1 MIVVLHRRRDKT
13 VILRVLVLFRVV
25 AVLLKLPV
33 DEKPLHPPVP
43 NTAGVAG
50 QIHTLGKL
58 VHAAQ
63 TAAQEV
69 KRTLGKLGCLIDE
82 DPVVFQAVVLVLRRV
97 PTPMAELNR

>member
-1 MIVVLHRRRDKT
+1 MIVVLHRRRDEAI
-13 VILRVLVLFRVV
+13 ILRVLVLFRVV

-33 DEKPLHPPVP
+33 NEKPLHPPVP

-50 QIHTLGKL
+50 QIHPLWKL

-69 KRTLGKLGCLIDE
+69 KRTFGKLGGLVNE
-82 DPVVFQAVVLVLRRV
+82 DPVVFQAVVLVLRCV
-97 PTPMAELNR
+97 PAPVAELNR